1 MSMAKSKPVNLPPP
15 TPIALVLCDNVY
27 RDSNGKQALV
37 GLFNKILAN
46 KFPALHPRMCAY
58 VSITS
63 IRPNTNCS
71 LDIINAE
78 TNDPLISVRG
88 PAPPGIG
95 PTTVWDVV
103 FELPPLTFQ
112 TAGKYYVRFLGN
124 EQVLMQRPFE
134 VINIQQV
141 GETNDVNRD

>member
-1 MSMAKSKPVNLPPP
+1 MGKSTGLPPP

-27 RDSNGKQALV
+27 RATNGKQALV
-37 GLFNKILAN
+37 GLFNKIIAQ
-46 KFPALHPRMCAY
+46 KFPASHPRMCVF
-58 VSITS
+58 VSVTS

-78 TNDPLISVRG
+78 TDAQVIAVSG
-88 PAPPGIG
+88 PAPAGVP

-103 FELPPLTFQ
+103 FELPPLTFH

-124 EQVLMQRPFE
+124 NQVLMQRPFE
-134 VINIQQV
+134 VIEMQKAKEEPQDGNS
-141 GETNDVNRD
+141 D